1 MKTIIFTDAYGE
13 DFGKNYIP
21 KVYISLLLEELDN
34 QKYVAIL
41 DYIKEHLAISK
52 EEIENFITIEN
63 ISVSKF
69 NNNYVVRFKV
79 MNKIKD
85 NLSFN
90 QLVNFINDGNLS
102 MRGYNLFDKV
112 VSYINNNI
120 DMIYKYYLMRG
131 N

>member
-34 QKYVAIL
+34 QKYIAIL

-52 EEIENFITIEN
+52 EEIENFITVEN

-90 QLVNFINDGNLS
+90 QLVSFINDGNLS